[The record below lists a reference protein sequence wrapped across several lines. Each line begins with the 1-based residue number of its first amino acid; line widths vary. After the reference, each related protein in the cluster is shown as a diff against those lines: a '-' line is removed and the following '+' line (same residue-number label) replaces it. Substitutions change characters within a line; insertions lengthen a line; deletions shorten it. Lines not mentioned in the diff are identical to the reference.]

1 MAEDFKVCILNPDDN
16 DVKRT
21 LVFGSVRPDVYKGEL
36 TMSDQRI
43 FLDDTIQTIKNKIL
57 IELGLNE
64 VSYKELH
71 LFAYFKQTTSTD
83 KKEIQRDANYV
94 LTIYNQITQNDSSK
108 YPFTHD
114 IMEHFISNF
123 LIDTE
128 KREKLTKTQY
138 TYEDLLD
145 VYKKQPIKKIL
156 GRQFADSVNHLFS
169 VNPFQCSTLYNNPDA
184 MLYSTE
190 NSVLLDFGILRDST
204 IYVCLASDVF
214 EYARNNSLSE
224 KDMCSMYYP
233 FLFASDI
240 TNSSELEQRKEE
252 LKAESRQNIPDDLVK
267 LYETV
272 KMFYDIKTANPF
284 LAYTKEGIIQFD
296 IGIKTDFIN
305 LLPLDS
311 IFKNIHA
318 TENIPFIKYNPG
330 FRRANMF
337 RLYSK
342 QTYTNGRRKP
352 YLQTSE
358 IIKISKETGKSGEIS
373 LYTSII
379 FNGELVKL
387 FVDFQKDGS
396 LRIHSNL
403 ENPLTAEQLE
413 ELLQT
418 GLNPVI
424 QSINQFIEP
433 IGYDIRL
440 FTNLTDSFIQIY
452 KLQYTSSLKINK
464 LSDYDLNKYRSCL
477 SSLFTV
483 ENSNINSANGAKF
496 RFKRVANF
504 QEMSPIDEFITM
516 EKNNNYVEVE
526 ELVGMVAK
534 EFSLDEET
542 AKDHVIKF
550 YTKYTITDNRTNET
564 SGFPVSLKSIASEN
578 LLVLTIDNIT
588 SIQYIPLLKIY
599 MDSILRIF
607 HSPTTV
613 MKNVQTL
620 CSRKVNFNEVEK
632 KVFDT
637 IILPTEKPVEL
648 DETFF
653 KKTIDKEFEN
663 DDDDDDMYGLDTD
676 DMYGG
681 APEINPDGFKL
692 KNPNPFQKRIEDRDP
707 ELIKYSKGEKTN
719 QFSRTCRGEV
729 NRQPVML
736 NEEEK
741 NQIDDTDR
749 ANGKFTDWN
758 ELLTNAVIKA
768 PDDIKPY
775 IQTLASWNENII
787 KRKDELL
794 ESRKNAISAKQEKID
809 RQISALKQVPMAKP
823 QFELFMKKEI
833 FKQDDDADVDK
844 KNDKLNAK
852 ELFARI
858 DKSKLDESI
867 DNLKVTEADPTN
879 KAIFNAMQ
887 KPYPDTDAKFES
899 AVKKIMR
906 AKRSVVKLQK
916 DDAEFQKVWNLLEP
930 MKGSY
935 LSSISLSADPD
946 KQFWY
951 ICPRYWS
958 LKENRSLTDEEVKQ
972 LTTLTEEQVKQL
984 FDTKKS
990 ELSGRKEEAAKQ
1002 IFILKKDVVALSGKK
1017 WTKFL
1022 MKDGKLVLKDDKPI
1036 EQKCRIRSI
1045 DEKTGYQLS
1054 FEPNDIKDTIPMEAI
1069 RNSEEFFLQPQFI
1082 IPYKSEVVPDGAYI
1096 YEFAHPEEHF
1106 DAKGEYIPHF
1116 PGLIKNLKSKYD
1128 FPCCFKRDDANLGDF
1143 VNVDVEKEKE
1153 KEKEKGEPKKKK
1165 DKKEKEKDKKEKAEA
1180 EAEVDV
1186 EAEEK
1191 EKEKEKEKENKDKK
1205 KEDPEVDIFKAQ
1217 YTAASNKYPIQQ
1229 TRWGVLP
1236 LKVQDFFE
1244 VDNLKCVE
1252 DDDKLVSKL
1261 KYPCLKRYGVELS
1274 TIQSILACFADIYAY
1289 TNDDVKQTP
1298 TIEEMRK
1305 IISDAVTLDYFT
1317 SYNNNTLASIF
1328 RPDSNTADVL
1338 KYKDT
1343 MFYKEINP
1351 SNESQVKTRDTII
1364 NAYEN
1369 FIKFINDPSSKIDH
1383 TYMWD
1388 IMTKPNELLFPPDKF
1403 PDGINLVIFEI
1414 NKDSG
1419 AIELVC
1425 PTNQYS
1431 DSKWMSDKKQT
1442 LFLIKQ
1448 DVFYE
1453 PVYLQFMEDKYNT
1466 IITKLFA
1473 DVKIEGVD
1481 MAKALARIRKLN
1493 DTCKPKYSI
1502 PNASYKGRALSAI
1515 ETINELREKN
1525 YDISKLNQ
1533 VVNYQFKTVGFQL
1546 PIGEKTMFLPCA
1558 PSATIN
1564 DTYFIFV
1571 DYPEIWN
1578 DYKTTLQLLM
1588 SMDKSFN
1595 CIPNRKVMNRNNVIG
1610 FLTVF
1615 NQFIKVTD
1623 SITKEASIEIDNE
1636 LGIKLLPINGGDYL
1650 AADKKVTTNQPP
1662 DENRIDTIKQLSI
1675 ESNAY
1680 NLFRSAVR
1688 NLLSYYE
1695 NRKAKLNIHRI
1706 IKKRDY
1712 GYHEKIDRIER
1723 IIKMVTKE
1731 DVVFGDVSKSSGYQ
1745 CLYDKET
1752 KCPIELPK
1760 KNLINGKD
1768 NSVRYFI
1775 RIADELVRYN
1785 RVRSFI
1791 MEPKYYLNVSNVN
1804 YKINSNEILLLD
1816 SAINSAY
1823 LNDTNVFSVNE
1834 YIRNITY
1841 EIAEPDPDKSQ
1852 RYVNRLVL

>member
-1 MAEDFKVCILNPDDN
+1 
-16 DVKRT
+16 
-21 LVFGSVRPDVYKGEL
+21 
-36 TMSDQRI
+36 
-43 FLDDTIQTIKNKIL
+43 
-57 IELGLNE
+57 
-64 VSYKELH
+64 
-71 LFAYFKQTTSTD
+71 
-83 KKEIQRDANYV
+83 
-94 LTIYNQITQNDSSK
+94 
-108 YPFTHD
+108 
-114 IMEHFISNF
+114 
-123 LIDTE
+123 
-128 KREKLTKTQY
+128 
-138 TYEDLLD
+138 
-145 VYKKQPIKKIL
+145 
-156 GRQFADSVNHLFS
+156 
-169 VNPFQCSTLYNNPDA
+169 
-184 MLYSTE
+184 
-190 NSVLLDFGILRDST
+190 
-204 IYVCLASDVF
+204 
-214 EYARNNSLSE
+214 
-224 KDMCSMYYP
+224 
-233 FLFASDI
+233 
-240 TNSSELEQRKEE
+240 
-252 LKAESRQNIPDDLVK
+252 
-267 LYETV
+267 
-272 KMFYDIKTANPF
+272 
-284 LAYTKEGIIQFD
+284 
-296 IGIKTDFIN
+296 
-305 LLPLDS
+305 
-311 IFKNIHA
+311 
-318 TENIPFIKYNPG
+318 
-330 FRRANMF
+330 
-337 RLYSK
+337 
-342 QTYTNGRRKP
+342 
-352 YLQTSE
+352 
-358 IIKISKETGKSGEIS
+358 
-373 LYTSII
+373 
-379 FNGELVKL
+379 
-387 FVDFQKDGS
+387 
-396 LRIHSNL
+396 
-403 ENPLTAEQLE
+403 
-413 ELLQT
+413 
-418 GLNPVI
+418 
-424 QSINQFIEP
+424 
-433 IGYDIRL
+433 
-440 FTNLTDSFIQIY
+440 
-452 KLQYTSSLKINK
+452 
-464 LSDYDLNKYRSCL
+464 
-477 SSLFTV
+477 
-483 ENSNINSANGAKF
+483 
-496 RFKRVANF
+496 
-504 QEMSPIDEFITM
+504 
-516 EKNNNYVEVE
+516 
-526 ELVGMVAK
+526 
-534 EFSLDEET
+534 
-542 AKDHVIKF
+542 
-550 YTKYTITDNRTNET
+550 
-564 SGFPVSLKSIASEN
+564 
-578 LLVLTIDNIT
+578 
-588 SIQYIPLLKIY
+588 
-599 MDSILRIF
+599 
-607 HSPTTV
+607 
-613 MKNVQTL
+613 
-620 CSRKVNFNEVEK
+620 
-632 KVFDT
+632 
-637 IILPTEKPVEL
+637 
-648 DETFF
+648 
-653 KKTIDKEFEN
+653 
-663 DDDDDDMYGLDTD
+663 
-676 DMYGG
+676 
-681 APEINPDGFKL
+681 
-692 KNPNPFQKRIEDRDP
+692 
-707 ELIKYSKGEKTN
+707 
-719 QFSRTCRGEV
+719 
-729 NRQPVML
+729 
-736 NEEEK
+736 
-741 NQIDDTDR
+741 
-749 ANGKFTDWN
+749 
-758 ELLTNAVIKA
+758 
-768 PDDIKPY
+768 
-775 IQTLASWNENII
+775 
-787 KRKDELL
+787 
-794 ESRKNAISAKQEKID
+794 
-809 RQISALKQVPMAKP
+809 
-823 QFELFMKKEI
+823 
-833 FKQDDDADVDK
+833 
-844 KNDKLNAK
+844 
-852 ELFARI
+852 
-858 DKSKLDESI
+858 
-867 DNLKVTEADPTN
+867 
-879 KAIFNAMQ
+879 
-887 KPYPDTDAKFES
+887 
-899 AVKKIMR
+899 
-906 AKRSVVKLQK
+906 
-916 DDAEFQKVWNLLEP
+916 
-930 MKGSY
+930 
-935 LSSISLSADPD
+935 
-946 KQFWY
+946 
-951 ICPRYWS
+951 
-958 LKENRSLTDEEVKQ
+958 
-972 LTTLTEEQVKQL
+972 
-984 FDTKKS
+984 
-990 ELSGRKEEAAKQ
+990 
-1002 IFILKKDVVALSGKK
+1002 
-1017 WTKFL
+1017 
-1022 MKDGKLVLKDDKPI
+1022 
-1036 EQKCRIRSI
+1036 
-1045 DEKTGYQLS
+1045 
-1054 FEPNDIKDTIPMEAI
+1054 MEAI

-1143 VNVDVEKEKE
+1143 VNLDVEKEKD
-1153 KEKEKGEPKKKK
+1153 EPKKKK
-1165 DKKEKEKDKKEKAEA
+1165 DKKEKEKEKKEEEEDAEA
-1180 EAEVDV
+1180 EAEED
-1186 EAEEK
+1186 AEKKVEK
-1191 EKEKEKEKENKDKK
+1191 EKEKEKEKK

-1229 TRWGVLP
+1229 NRWGVLP

-1244 VDNLKCVE
+1244 VDNLKCVD

-1274 TIQSILACFADIYAY
+1274 KTQSIIACFADIYA
-1289 TNDDVKQTP
+1289 TVNDMKQSP
-1298 TIEEMRK
+1298 SIEEMRK

-1328 RPDSNTADVL
+1328 RPDSNTADVS

-1343 MFYKEINP
+1343 MFYKEINH
-1351 SNESQVKTRDTII
+1351 SNEPQVKTRDTII

-1388 IMTKPNELLFPPDKF
+1388 IMTKPNELLFPSDKF

-1453 PVYLQFMEDKYNT
+1453 PVYLQFMEDKHNT

-1473 DVKIEGVD
+1473 DATIEGVD

-1571 DYPEIWN
+1571 DYTEIWN

-1595 CIPNRKVMNRNNVIG
+1595 CVPNRKVMNRNNVIG

-1623 SITKEASIEIDNE
+1623 SITNEASIEIDNV

-1706 IKKRDY
+1706 IKRKDY

-1816 SAINSAY
+1816 SAINAAY